1 MRVYNNFIATL
12 ALAFALITAVMAA
25 YEVNTL
31 DSYFTVYTI
40 ALLVTTALYV
50 TFSPK
55 ARRALSLVGMV
66 AFGGFLIVVAIKV
79 VEILS
84 GR

>member
-1 MRVYNNFIATL
+1 MRVYNSFIATL

>member
-12 ALAFALITAVMAA
+12 ALAFALITAVMAS